1 MAKYVFFNFPAYGH
15 VNPTLAIVE
24 ELIAR
29 GEEVVYYLPERF
41 RQMIEAKDRIGFAE
55 CAAMHQDARSLRAE
69 IGRAHV

>member
-15 VNPTLAIVE
+15 VNPTLAIAA

-41 RQMIEAKDRIGFAE
+41 RQTIEATGATFHPYQSALFTRQQE
-55 CAAMHQDARSLRAE
+55 
-69 IGRAHV
+69 